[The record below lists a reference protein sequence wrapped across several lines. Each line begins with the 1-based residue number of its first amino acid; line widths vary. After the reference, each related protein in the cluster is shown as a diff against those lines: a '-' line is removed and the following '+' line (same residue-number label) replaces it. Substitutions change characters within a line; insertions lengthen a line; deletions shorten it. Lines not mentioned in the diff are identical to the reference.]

1 MKVVNYKSNAS
12 KLFVVPFGDLHYG
25 AKECNI
31 ARAKETIAWIKDN
44 PDARVLLMGDYMD
57 SATRTS
63 VGAGAFDND
72 VHGDAQ
78 YEYMIELLKP
88 IRKKILA
95 AVTGNHEERIRK
107 DTGYDITKLMC
118 KELDIPYLQYGG
130 FVKVRIRNNTYI
142 IYITHGASGA
152 SLPYTKIRGV
162 LEVGNFIDA
171 DIICYGHVHSLQVH
185 AQEVKKIKGNHV
197 ERDKKYYVL
206 TGHYLNYE
214 GSYAEMKGYRPEKQ
228 GSPTI
233 ELGGKKRDIRV
244 VL

>member
-1 MKVVNYKSNAS
+1 MKVVNYKCNVN
-12 KLFVVPFGDLHYG
+12 KLFIVPFGDLHYG
-25 AKECNI
+25 SKECNI
-31 ARAKETIAWIKDN
+31 KRALETIKWVKDN
-44 PDARVLLMGDYMD
+44 PDARVILMGDYMD
-57 SATRTS
+57 CSTRTS
-63 VGAGAFDND
+63 VGAGPFDEST
-72 VHGDAQ
+72 HGDVQ
-78 YEYMIELLKP
+78 YEYVLNMFNP

-95 AVTGNHEERIRK
+95 AVTGNHEERIRQA
-107 DTGYDITKLMC
+107 TGYDITKLLC
-118 KELDIPYLQYGG
+118 KELQIPYLQYGG
-130 FVKVRIRNNTYI
+130 FVKVRVKGHRYV
-142 IYITHGASGA
+142 IYMTHGASGA

-162 LEVGNFIDA
+162 LDIGNFIDA

-197 ERDKKYYVL
+197 ERDKKYYIL

-233 ELGGKKRDIRV
+233 ELGGKKKEIRV